1 VTALPAPPRP
11 PVTLERVSRV
21 SVVDTVTER
30 LASLI
35 SEGHIKPGERLPSEQ
50 ELMAQLQVGRS
61 SIREAIRGL
70 ALIGVVEARQKR
82 GTIVLSPA
90 PQAVTR
96 GPARPL
102 AQWAL
107 KDLFAV
113 RAALEGLA
121 AESAAASADPAEL
134 SAIAGHAA
142 SVEERIA
149 QGRSYFAENRAFHLS
164 IAEAS
169 HNAVLVNCLSIV
181 IGGLRDVR
189 ESLHLMHEG
198 TPSRD
203 IAEHRQIVAA
213 LRARAPAKA
222 RKLMEAHLQR
232 AVDHFQRPAVT
243 GETSEGGRRGRRNA

>member
-1 VTALPAPPRP
+1 MAVAAPRQPL
-11 PVTLERVSRV
+11 VKLERVNRV

-35 SEGHIKPGERLPSEQ
+35 SEGHIKPGERLPPER

-70 ALIGVVEARQKR
+70 ALIGMVEARQKR

-90 PQAVTR
+90 AGADRP
-96 GPARPL
+96 GLARPL
-102 AQWAL
+102 AHWAL
-107 KDLFAV
+107 ADLFTV

-121 AESAAASADPAEL
+121 AELAASAATPAEL
-134 SAIAGHAA
+134 AAIARHAA
-142 SVEERIA
+142 SIEARIQ
-149 QGRSYFAENRAFHLS
+149 QGRSYFNENRAFHLG

-189 ESLHLMHEG
+189 ERMNLIQDG

-213 LRARAPAKA
+213 LGERAPAKA
-222 RKLMEAHLQR
+222 RRLMEAHLLR
-232 AVDHFQRPAVT
+232 AVQHFQRPVAGVKQ
-243 GETSEGGRRGRRNA
+243 EGGRRGRRTA

>member
-1 VTALPAPPRP
+1 
-11 PVTLERVSRV
+11 VTLERVSRV

-35 SEGHIKPGERLPSEQ
+35 SEGHIRPGERLPSEQ
-50 ELMAQLQVGRS
+50 DLMAQLQVGRS

-70 ALIGVVEARQKR
+70 ALIGMVEARQKR
-82 GTIVLSPA
+82 GTIVLAPA
-90 PQAVTR
+90 PDAVR
-96 GPARPL
+96 RSPARPL
-102 AQWAL
+102 AHWAL

-121 AESAAASADPAEL
+121 AESAAEFATPAEL

-142 SVEERIA
+142 TIEERIA
-149 QGRSYFAENRAFHLS
+149 QGRSYFNENRAFHLG

-189 ESLHLMHEG
+189 ESMHLMQDG

-213 LRARAPAKA
+213 LRARAPTKA
-222 RKLMEAHLQR
+222 RKLMVAHLLR
-232 AVDHFQRPAVT
+232 AVQHLRRPAMA
-243 GETSEGGRRGRRNA
+243 GAKNEGGRPGRTKS

>member
-1 VTALPAPPRP
+1 MAVAAPRQPL
-11 PVTLERVSRV
+11 VKLERVNRV

-35 SEGHIKPGERLPSEQ
+35 SEGHIKPGERLPPER

-70 ALIGVVEARQKR
+70 TLIGMVEARQKR

-90 PQAVTR
+90 AGADRP
-96 GPARPL
+96 GLARPL
-102 AQWAL
+102 AHWAL
-107 KDLFAV
+107 EDLFAV

-121 AESAAASADPAEL
+121 AELAARTATPAEL
-134 SAIAGHAA
+134 DAIARHAA
-142 SVEERIA
+142 SIEARIA
-149 QGRSYFAENRAFHLS
+149 QGRSYFNENRAFHLG

-189 ESLHLMHEG
+189 ERMNLIQDG

-213 LRARAPAKA
+213 LGDRAPAKA
-222 RKLMEAHLQR
+222 RRLMEAHLLR
-232 AVDHFQRPAVT
+232 AVQHFQRPAT
-243 GETSEGGRRGRRNA
+243 GVKQEGGRRGRKTA

>member
-1 VTALPAPPRP
+1 MTALSAPRRP
-11 PVTLERVSRV
+11 PVTLARVSRV

-35 SEGHIKPGERLPSEQ
+35 SEGHIRPGERLPSEQ

-70 ALIGVVEARQKR
+70 ALIGVVETRQKR

-90 PQAVTR
+90 AGAPH
-96 GPARPL
+96 PARPL
-102 AQWAL
+102 ADWAL

-121 AESAAASADPAEL
+121 AQSAAEAATPAEL
-134 SAIAGHAA
+134 AAIARHAA
-142 SVEERIA
+142 SIEQRIA
-149 QGRSYFAENRAFHLS
+149 RGRSYFSENRAFHLA
-164 IAEAS
+164 IAGAS

-189 ESLHLMHEG
+189 ESLHLMQEG

-213 LRARAPAKA
+213 LQARAPARA
-222 RKLMEAHLQR
+222 RRLMEAHLLR
-232 AVDHFQRPAVT
+232 AVQHLQRPASAGAKT
-243 GETSEGGRRGRRNA
+243 EGGRRGRMKA

>member
-1 VTALPAPPRP
+1 MPLPAPRQP
-11 PVTLERVSRV
+11 PVKLERVSRV

-35 SEGHIKPGERLPSEQ
+35 SEGHIRPGERLPSER

-70 ALIGVVEARQKR
+70 ALIGMVEARQKR

-90 PQAVTR
+90 SDALVP
-96 GPARPL
+96 GLARPL
-102 AQWAL
+102 AHWAL
-107 KDLFAV
+107 EDLFAV

-121 AESAAASADPAEL
+121 AELAARAATPAEL
-134 SAIAGHAA
+134 AAIQRHAA
-142 SVEERIA
+142 SIEERIA
-149 QGRSYFAENRAFHLS
+149 QGRSYFSENRAFHLG

-189 ESLHLMHEG
+189 ERMNLIQDG

-213 LRARAPAKA
+213 LSAGAPAKA
-222 RKLMEAHLQR
+222 RRLMEAHLLR
-232 AVDHFQRPAVT
+232 AVQHFRRPAAAGVKH
-243 GETSEGGRRGRRNA
+243 EGGRRGRRTP

>member
-1 VTALPAPPRP
+1 MPLPAPHQP
-11 PVTLERVSRV
+11 PVKLERVNRV

-70 ALIGVVEARQKR
+70 TLIGMVEARQKR

-90 PQAVTR
+90 AGADRP
-96 GPARPL
+96 GLARPL
-102 AQWAL
+102 AHWAL
-107 KDLFAV
+107 EDLFAV

-121 AESAAASADPAEL
+121 AELAARTATPSEL
-134 SAIAGHAA
+134 AAIARHASIEA
-142 SVEERIA
+142 RIA
-149 QGRSYFAENRAFHLS
+149 QGRSYFNENRAFHLG

-189 ESLHLMHEG
+189 ERMNLIQDG

-213 LRARAPAKA
+213 LGERAPAKA
-222 RKLMEAHLQR
+222 RRLMEAHLLR
-232 AVDHFQRPAVT
+232 AVQHFQRPAT
-243 GETSEGGRRGRRNA
+243 GVKQEGGRRGRKTA

>member
-1 VTALPAPPRP
+1 MPLAPRRP
-11 PVTLERVSRV
+11 PVRLERVSRV

-35 SEGHIKPGERLPSEQ
+35 SEGHIRPGERLPSEQ

-70 ALIGVVEARQKR
+70 ALIGMVEARQKR

-90 PQAVTR
+90 SDARMP
-96 GPARPL
+96 GLARPL
-102 AQWAL
+102 AHWAL
-107 KDLFAV
+107 EDLFAV

-121 AESAAASADPAEL
+121 AELAARAATPAEL
-134 SAIAGHAA
+134 AAIARHAA
-142 SVEERIA
+142 SIEERIA
-149 QGRSYFAENRAFHLS
+149 QGRSYFNENRAFHLG

-189 ESLHLMHEG
+189 ERMNLIQDG

-213 LRARAPAKA
+213 LGAGAAAKA
-222 RKLMEAHLQR
+222 RRLMEAHLLR
-232 AVDHFQRPAVT
+232 AVQHFQRPAT
-243 GETSEGGRRGRRNA
+243 AGAKHEGGRRGRRTA

>member
-1 VTALPAPPRP
+1 MPLPAPRQP
-11 PVTLERVSRV
+11 PVKLERVSRV

-70 ALIGVVEARQKR
+70 SLIGMVEARQKR

-90 PQAVTR
+90 SGADWP
-96 GPARPL
+96 GLARPL
-102 AQWAL
+102 AHWAL
-107 KDLFAV
+107 EDLFAV

-121 AESAAASADPAEL
+121 AELAARTATPAEL
-134 SAIAGHAA
+134 AAIARHAA
-142 SVEERIA
+142 SIEARIA
-149 QGRSYFAENRAFHLS
+149 KGRSYFNENRAFHLA

-169 HNAVLVNCLSIV
+169 HNAVLVNSLSIV

-189 ESLHLMHEG
+189 ERMNQDG

-213 LRARAPAKA
+213 LGDRAPAKA
-222 RKLMEAHLQR
+222 RRLMEAHLLR
-232 AVDHFQRPAVT
+232 AVQHFRRPAAAGVRH
-243 GETSEGGRRGRRNA
+243 EGGRRGRRTA